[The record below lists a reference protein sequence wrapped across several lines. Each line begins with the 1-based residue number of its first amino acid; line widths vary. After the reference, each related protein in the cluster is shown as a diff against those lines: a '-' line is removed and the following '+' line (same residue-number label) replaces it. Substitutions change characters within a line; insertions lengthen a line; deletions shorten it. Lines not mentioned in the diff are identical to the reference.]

1 MDSCDGS
8 LKQEWKSGCKAFTF
22 EAFTA
27 EEEVQTLDCLKG
39 LNRPMADKTSS
50 LCTMW
55 ICHEIILRMCKNTVQ
70 VLSVRFPTLA
80 IYNTS
85 IACHQ
90 SVAFET

>member
-8 LKQEWKSGCKAFTF
+8 LKQEWKSGCKAFAV

-27 EEEVQTLDCLKG
+27 EEEVQTLNCLKG
-39 LNRPMADKTSS
+39 LNRLMADKASS

-55 ICHEIILRMCKNTVQ
+55 ICHEIILRMCKNSVQ
-70 VLSVRFPTLA
+70 VLSVRFSSLA
-80 IYNTS
+80 IYITS
-85 IACHQ
+85 IAYHQ